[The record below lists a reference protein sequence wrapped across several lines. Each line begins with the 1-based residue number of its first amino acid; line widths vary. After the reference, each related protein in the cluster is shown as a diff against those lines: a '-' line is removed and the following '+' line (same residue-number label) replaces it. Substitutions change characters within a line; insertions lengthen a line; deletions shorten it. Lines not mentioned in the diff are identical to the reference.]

1 LGNQL
6 ERQEGATLPSCH
18 NHFRY
23 HRNALAIAGNAES
36 IPIAKFFR
44 LDHSRPELGE
54 ERCLTLA

>member
-6 ERQEGATLPSCH
+6 ERQEGATLPFSH

-36 IPIAKFFR
+36 IPIPEFFDP
-44 LDHSRPELGE
+44 DHGRPKLGK